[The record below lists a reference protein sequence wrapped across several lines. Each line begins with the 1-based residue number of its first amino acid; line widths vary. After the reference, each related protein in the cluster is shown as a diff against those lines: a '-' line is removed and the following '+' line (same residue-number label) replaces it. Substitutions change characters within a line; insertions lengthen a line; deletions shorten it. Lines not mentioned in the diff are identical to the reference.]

1 MPTRLAALTPPG
13 PDRAE
18 ARPSGRAL
26 RNLIQSLT
34 ALRSDALML
43 LKGKRWLALG
53 VGCFAAGLLISLI
66 KGGQVQRLLTWL
78 KSFDD
83 QEEHIDSGG

>member
-1 MPTRLAALTPPG
+1 
-13 PDRAE
+13 
-18 ARPSGRAL
+18 
-26 RNLIQSLT
+26 
-34 ALRSDALML
+34 ML

-66 KGGQVQRLLTWL
+66 KGGQVQRLLAWL

-83 QEEHIDSGG
+83 REEHVDHGS